1 MAAPHNRQ
9 LATASRHLARVERDR
24 KRGVSAP
31 PVPAHDLLAALRDMP
46 KEPLRPTPASPPKAV
61 SPSPHPVRQPAQ
73 QAKAVQPQILIAS
86 AGALLT
92 RGVTF
97 FHEPSSA
104 EEPRYSLKG
113 PRLTSGPATHGYG
126 SPVRRP
132 WENR

>member
-1 MAAPHNRQ
+1 MVAPHNRQ
-9 LATASRHLARVERDR
+9 LTTASLHLARIERDR

-61 SPSPHPVRQPAQ
+61 APSPQPAR
-73 QAKAVQPQILIAS
+73 QAQAVQPQILIAS

-104 EEPRYSLKG
+104 EEPRYSLRKG
-113 PRLTSGPATHGYG
+113 PRLTGGLTTHGYG

>member
-9 LATASRHLARVERDR
+9 LTIASLHLARIERDR
-24 KRGVSAP
+24 NRGVSAP
-31 PVPAHDLLAALRDMP
+31 PVPANDLLAELRDIS
-46 KEPLRPTPASPPKAV
+46 KDPLRPTPASPPKAV
-61 SPSPHPVRQPAQ
+61 ELPPQPVRQLAGLPQ
-73 QAKAVQPQILIAS
+73 QTRLLIAP
-86 AGALLT
+86 AGALVT

-104 EEPRYSLKG
+104 EEPRYSLRKG